1 MNPEDPLSEEPM
13 SPTALQDS
21 SAPLVRMIR
30 AAHTAGV
37 DLKLDAKAA
46 GDIADCIET
55 FARLADQG
63 REGVLKLGAQL
74 RQTQAELEYFEHG
87 YQWAKALIIQ
97 SQKPK

>member
-1 MNPEDPLSEEPM
+1 MNPEDPKSEEPM

-46 GDIADCIET
+46 GEIADCIET
-55 FARLADQG
+55 FARLADRG
-63 REGVLKLGAQL
+63 REQVLELGAQI
-74 RQTQAELEYFEHG
+74 QEMQADLDYFQHG
-87 YQWAKALIIQ
+87 YEWAKALIIQ
-97 SQKPK
+97 SQKPE